1 MQTRGVKVNKA
12 LDFIRRHG
20 IVLVSAS
27 GPVPNLAS
35 YIAGETIKGSWW
47 GHSKGQEI
55 FAVLE
60 SVTDSPD
67 ILVCRL
73 VNGKVTLVH
82 KRIWPS
88 LVRLA
93 EKFSPKQLV
102 QVHQEHTASGRHIN
116 YDVPYP
122 KWVPAEVKKQARRL
136 SESDAANSL
145 GALAAMLPNIAL
157 LPTRAKG
164 KRS

>member
-1 MQTRGVKVNKA
+1 MKVNEA
-12 LDFIRRHG
+12 LDFIRRHA

-47 GHSKGQEI
+47 GHPKGQEI
-55 FAVLE
+55 FSILE

-73 VNGKVTLVH
+73 VNGKLTLVH

-93 EKFSPKQLV
+93 ERLSPKQLA
-102 QVHQEHTASGRHIN
+102 QVHQKHTASGRHVN
-116 YDVPYP
+116 YEVPYP
-122 KWVPAEVKKQARRL
+122 KWVPEEVNKQAKRL
-136 SESDAANSL
+136 SESDAVSSL
-145 GALAAMLPNIAL
+145 GELAATLPNIAL
-157 LPTRAKG
+157 LPTRDKG